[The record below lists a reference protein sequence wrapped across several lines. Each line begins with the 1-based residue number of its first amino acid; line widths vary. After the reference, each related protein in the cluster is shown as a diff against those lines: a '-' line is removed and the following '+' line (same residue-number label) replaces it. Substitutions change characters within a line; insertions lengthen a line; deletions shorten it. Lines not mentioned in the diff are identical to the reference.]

1 MEKTVDSSSS
11 RPVDSGFF
19 TAYPF
24 LGLPLSLHIVMD
36 VSSSGS
42 VVTIAIPDYH
52 ARITE
57 SLRQKLTV
65 QKTDSRRAG
74 ITRHKLA
81 QLFLLVCG

>member
-11 RPVDSGFF
+11 RPVDSGFL

-24 LGLPLSLHIVMD
+24 LGLPLSLHVVMD

-52 ARITE
+52 ARIIE
-57 SLRQKLTV
+57 SLRKKSRV
-65 QKTDSRRAG
+65 KKTNGRGAG

-81 QLFLLVCG
+81 QLFLLVCD